1 MSIYRYFLIA
11 CILIGTIEI
20 EYISAGVITPEK
32 VKSETKHCMD
42 ARESQ
47 TESTITEYV
56 CPSGEFLDV
65 NGKDL
70 SKEVLSCT
78 IKMWLE
84 FNEIDKDAILW
95 TKELQKQRE
104 KDPLKWSEDIQ
115 KKVYDNTDSLRNR
128 YLNVCA
134 ITEWKDCA
142 VSTDFHPETTCNDR
156 AEAKAAA
163 WRDMGYILAGKGIAK
178 SYQNDKDTYIDATK
192 SAYDTLVKKW
202 NEYKRIVDRAVSK
215 FTAYIKNAVK

>member
-1 MSIYRYFLIA
+1 MSLYRYFLIA

-20 EYISAGVITPEK
+20 EYVSAGVITPEQ
-32 VKSETKHCMD
+32 VKSETKRCMD
-42 ARESQ
+42 ARENQ

-56 CPSGEFLDV
+56 CPSGEFFDA

-70 SKEVLSCT
+70 SKEVLVCT

-84 FNEIDKDAILW
+84 FNEIDKDALLW

-104 KDPLKWSEDIQ
+104 KDPIKWSEDIQ
-115 KKVYDNTDSLRNR
+115 RKVYNNTNSLVKR
-128 YLNVCA
+128 YLDACH
-134 ITEWKDCA
+134 IKEWNDCA
-142 VSTDFHPETTCNDR
+142 LTTNFYPETTCKDR

-163 WRDMGYILAGKGIAK
+163 WKNMGYILAGKWIAK
-178 SYQNDKDTYIDATK
+178 GYQNDKDTYIDATK

-202 NEYKRIVDRAVSK
+202 NDYKRIVDRAVSK